1 MKDLLKEVILEQK
14 ETATE
19 LYVDRHFPEKLRQC
33 KEIIIISGIRRCG
46 KSVLLQQI
54 RSANKE
60 HDYYI
65 NFDDERLIHFKAENF
80 RILHEVFIEQFGEQ
94 HTFYFDEIQNIPEWE
109 RFVRRL
115 YDAGNKVYLTGSNAS
130 LLSRELGTRLTGR
143 HIPFELYPFSFNEYL
158 SFRGVKYH
166 PDDALTTKG
175 RALLSKNFNQYLTEG
190 GFPQF
195 LKNADTDYLKTLYE
209 NILYRDVMVRNNLSN
224 EREIIELVTFLASNT
239 AKLSSNNSLTAAT
252 GIKSPTTIKNY
263 ISYLANTYLLF
274 QINKFDYSLKK
285 QIQNPK
291 KTYFIDNALASRLA
305 FGFSDNT
312 GRYLENL
319 VFIEL
324 KRRKKTVYY
333 HSDKH
338 ECDFLIRQSNTI
350 TEAIQ
355 VLHDISDPNTLSR
368 EMNGLEEA
376 MEQYKL
382 SSGLIITSGDDK
394 TIQRDKK
401 SIRVIPAWKWLLDP
415 DTV

>member
-1 MKDLLKEVILEQK
+1 MKDLLKEVILEQRDTSS
-14 ETATE
+14 ESF
-19 LYVDRHFPEKLRQC
+19 VDRHFPERLCQC

-54 RSANKE
+54 RKANKE
-60 HDYYI
+60 QDYYI
-65 NFDDERLIHFKAENF
+65 NFDDERLTHFKSENF
-80 RILHEVFIEQFGEQ
+80 RVLHEVFIELFGEQ
-94 HTFYFDEIQNIPEWE
+94 HIFYFDEIQNIPEWE

-115 YDAGNKVYLTGSNAS
+115 YDSGNKIFLTGSNAS

-143 HIPFELYPFSFNEYL
+143 HIPFELYPFSFSEYL
-158 SFRGVKYH
+158 SFRGVKYR
-166 PDDALTTKG
+166 PNDALTTKG
-175 RALLSKNFNQYLTEG
+175 RALLSKNYHQYLIEG

-195 LKNADTDYLKTLYE
+195 LRNLDTDYLKTLYE

-224 EREIIELVTFLASNT
+224 EREIIELVTFLAGNT

-263 ISYLANTYLLF
+263 ISFLANTYLLF

-291 KTYFIDNALASRLA
+291 KTYFIDNALVSRLA

-324 KRRKKTVYY
+324 KRRNKSVYY

-338 ECDFLIRQSNTI
+338 ECDFLIRQGNTI

-355 VLHDISDPNTLSR
+355 VSHDISDTKTLSR
-368 EMNGLEEA
+368 EIAGLTEA
-376 MEQYKL
+376 MEQHEL
-382 SSGLIITSGDDK
+382 SSGLIITSGTDERIVKDKK
-394 TIQRDKK
+394 TIQ
-401 SIRVIPAWKWLLDP
+401 IIPAWKWLLEL
-415 DTV
+415 